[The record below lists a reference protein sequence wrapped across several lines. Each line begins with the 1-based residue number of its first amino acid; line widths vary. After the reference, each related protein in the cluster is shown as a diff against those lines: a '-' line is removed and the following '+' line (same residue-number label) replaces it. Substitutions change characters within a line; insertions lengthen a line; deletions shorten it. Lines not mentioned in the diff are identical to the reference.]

1 MKRGVKAWGWV
12 SGVAAL
18 ALWATSLPAASV
30 SDFIMFDYDLG
41 NTGTPTI
48 PGRLLIPPNYNPN
61 QTYPLFVFYPGSGED
76 YEGGARDKQ
85 INSYL
90 DTFIANAKSR
100 NFFLFATQFSASQS
114 SIENSMR
121 MVARALK
128 EYSID
133 PKRIYVTGL
142 SLGGTSAYQAA
153 SDYYDIVAGSIP
165 LAGGAG
171 AFSAANVV
179 GRPMWIF
186 HARDD
191 TSILVSTSH
200 NRVNAIRVAQ
210 GKPTVTSW
218 PAAGDPD
225 LILTFVDSPELR
237 YTEYATGGHTG
248 TTWNKVYGESTMY
261 DWFLGVPGDLTKPGK
276 AQVITPPQVGETL
289 CFDFGAVRLGA
300 ADVTTADSQG
310 RYWNG
315 MTYNMEKTTGS
326 AAIPF
331 ALTTARRHTSVIL
344 DVTGK
349 FGNWIDNH
357 GVTAGA
363 PYDALVARDAWMT
376 VVNATAASNP
386 GVMEFRGLSPGA
398 PYQIKI
404 WASDTDN
411 DGNRGRVTQYE
422 INGATQNLV
431 VNSVA
436 TGGNVSAFA
445 LFNSVVA
452 DANGKLSLKVYAA
465 PGSGSRYG
473 QINALELSALAVN
486 PLAAWRQVH
495 GLAADGSADFQTV
508 AGDGV
513 THLIKYAL
521 NLAPQAG
528 DLAKPAYP
536 MAANGTAGLP
546 RCDATGP
553 NTLTF
558 TFVRRVA
565 GNNPG
570 ISYVAQQSTD
580 LVNWT
585 PCPET
590 PTVTAIDGTW
600 ERVTYTQATSSDARR
615 YLRLRITRP

>member
-1 MKRGVKAWGWV
+1 MKKVLFYGGWLMGVTVWGVLTPAAWG
-12 SGVAAL
+12 
-18 ALWATSLPAASV
+18 ASI

-41 NTGTPTI
+41 DTGNTASPTS
-48 PGRLLIPPNYNPN
+48 PGRLLIPPDYNPN

-76 YEGGARDKQ
+76 YEGGARDAQ
-85 INSYL
+85 INNYL
-90 DTFIANAKSR
+90 NNLIANAKSR
-100 NFFLFATQFSASQS
+100 HFFLYATQFAASQAA
-114 SIENSMR
+114 IENSMR

-133 PKRIYVTGL
+133 PSRIYVTGL
-142 SLGGTSAYQAA
+142 SLGGTSSYQAA
-153 SDYYDIVAGSIP
+153 NDFNDIIAGSIP
-165 LAGGAG
+165 MAGGSG

-191 TSILVSTSH
+191 GSIPVSNSR
-200 NRVNAIRVAQ
+200 NRVNAIRAAQ
-210 GKPTVTSW
+210 GKPPFGPW

-225 LILTFVDSPELR
+225 LILTFADSPELR
-237 YTEYATGGHTG
+237 YTEYATGGHSN
-248 TTWNKVYGESTMY
+248 TTWSKVYGDTTMY
-261 DWFLGVPGDLTKPGK
+261 EWFLGVPGKSR
-276 AQVITPPQVGETL
+276 VITPPQAGETL
-289 CFDFGAVRLGA
+289 CFDFGAVRLGS
-300 ADVTTADSQG
+300 ADVAATDSQS

-315 MTYNMEKTTGS
+315 TTYTMEKTTGS

-331 ALTTARRHTSVIL
+331 AMTTARRRTSVIV
-344 DVTGK
+344 DVIGK
-349 FGNWIDNH
+349 FGSWIDNR

-386 GVMEFRGLSPGA
+386 GVMEFRGLQPSA

-422 INGATQNLV
+422 INGTTQNLV

-445 LFNSVVA
+445 LFNSVTA

-465 PGSGSRYG
+465 PGTGSRYG
-473 QINALELSALAVN
+473 QINALELTPLAVN
-486 PLAAWRQVH
+486 PLVAWRQVH
-495 GLAADGSADFQTV
+495 GLAADGSGDFQTT

-513 THLIKYAL
+513 THLMKYAL
-521 NLAPQAG
+521 NLAPLAG

-536 MAANGTAGLP
+536 MAVNGTAGLP
-546 RCDATGP
+546 RCDATGA

-565 GNNPG
+565 AGNPG
-570 ISYVAQQSTD
+570 ILYNAQQSTD
-580 LVNWT
+580 LVTWT
-585 PCPET
+585 SCSET

-600 ERVTYTQATSSDARR
+600 ERVTYTQSTSGDVRR
-615 YLRLRITRP
+615 YLRLQITRP